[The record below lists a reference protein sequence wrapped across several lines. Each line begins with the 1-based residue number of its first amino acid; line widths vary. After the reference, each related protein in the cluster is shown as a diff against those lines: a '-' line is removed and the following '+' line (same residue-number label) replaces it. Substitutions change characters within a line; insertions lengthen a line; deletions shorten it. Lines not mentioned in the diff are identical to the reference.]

1 MLASLGAD
9 MHSGTCHCYK
19 EKVWEEAEFEC
30 ANSFGINLDGE
41 WRPARQQRGRVPGW
55 GACSA
60 GLWGVGARCGQI
72 AHSRCSENAHRKGF
86 VETIQKC

>member
-1 MLASLGAD
+1 MILI
-9 MHSGTCHCYK
+9 K
-19 EKVWEEAEFEC
+19 EWVNKGRDLKLQPPP
-30 ANSFGINLDGE
+30 GIIDGE